1 MTKYREILRLK
12 SLGFSER
19 NIAQSCGVS
28 RNTVAKVLQ
37 KAAEIN
43 LSWPLD
49 FDMTDSVLE
58 EMMFPKDKS
67 ATNKRMPNFDY
78 IRKELLRNGVNKKL
92 LWVEYCEE
100 CRMSSEE
107 PLMYSQFCYYIQKDE
122 EKRKTTM
129 HIPRACLKK
138 AFRELRV
145 PVCGRFY
152 PNEGGVAGYGNR
164 MRVKYTAKW
173 GLQIAEMIFQTRS
186 RKPSEQIEVD
196 WAGDPAHIIDP
207 DTGEITDAWIFV
219 GVLTYSQYAF
229 VKAYMNEKTDNWIKA
244 HVQMFD
250 FFGGVTPM
258 LVSDNCTTAVNHK
271 KSDWYS
277 TALNTTY
284 HEMAEHYN
292 LAILPARVRK
302 PKDKPNVKGSV
313 GKISTWITAALRNE
327 QFFSLAELNAS
338 IREKLDVYNA
348 RKFQK
353 KECSR
358 LSLFLGEEMPL
369 LAPLPAT
376 PFELAEWKQ
385 ATVQFNY
392 HIAVDR
398 MFYSV
403 PYQYIKNKV
412 DVHITDTT
420 VEIFYNHN
428 RIASHRRL
436 YGRSGQYSTVT
447 EHMPQEHQK
456 YLEWNGDRFRKWA
469 DSIRINTSKVV
480 DAILTSGRIE
490 QQPYRSC
497 MRLLKLAEKYSP
509 EKLEQFCAKALSY
522 SGQPSYKSIKN
533 LLAATMDAPDTESES
548 FQVEKP
554 HGITRGARYYGGK
567 KS

>member
-1 MTKYREILRLK
+1 
-12 SLGFSER
+12 
-19 NIAQSCGVS
+19 
-28 RNTVAKVLQ
+28 
-37 KAAEIN
+37 
-43 LSWPLD
+43 
-49 FDMTDSVLE
+49 
-58 EMMFPKDKS
+58 
-67 ATNKRMPNFDY
+67 
-78 IRKELLRNGVNKKL
+78 
-92 LWVEYCEE
+92 
-100 CRMSSEE
+100 MSSEE

-122 EKRKTTM
+122 EKRRATM
-129 HIPRACLKK
+129 HIPR
-138 AFRELRV
+138 
-145 PVCGRFY
+145 
-152 PNEGGVAGYGNR
+152 
-164 MRVKYTAKW
+164 
-173 GLQIAEMIFQTRS
+173 
-186 RKPSEQIEVD
+186 KPGEQIEVD

-271 KSDWYS
+271 KSDWYN

-302 PKDKPNVKGSV
+302 PKDKPNVEGSV

-338 IREKLDVYNA
+338 IREKLDAYNA

-403 PYQYIKNKV
+403 PY
-412 DVHITDTT
+412 
-420 VEIFYNHN
+420 
-428 RIASHRRL
+428 
-436 YGRSGQYSTVT
+436 
-447 EHMPQEHQK
+447 
-456 YLEWNGDRFRKWA
+456 
-469 DSIRINTSKVV
+469 
-480 DAILTSGRIE
+480 
-490 QQPYRSC
+490 C
-497 MRLLKLAEKYSP
+497 
-509 EKLEQFCAKALSY
+509 C
-522 SGQPSYKSIKN
+522 
-533 LLAATMDAPDTESES
+533 
-548 FQVEKP
+548 
-554 HGITRGARYYGGK
+554 
-567 KS
+567 